1 MIEQGFY
8 IISDEFF
15 KQFPDPYLKGNKNEK
30 RPHCYAIL
38 DQKTGLYWMIPM
50 SSRVDKYRSIMEK
63 REKSGKPC
71 DILHIAKLDNS
82 KESVFLIQDIF
93 PVSDEYIYRKYTI
106 NGNHLRIT
114 SESLAKIITQKSR
127 RTIGLIRRGVKFT
140 FTQADVLGIEQKLLN
155 KNSR

>member
-50 SSRVDKYRSIMEK
+50 SSRVDKYRSIMEN
-63 REKSGKPC
+63 
-71 DILHIAKLDNS
+71 L
-82 KESVFLIQDIF
+82 VIF
-93 PVSDEYIYRKYTI
+93 YI
-106 NGNHLRIT
+106 
-114 SESLAKIITQKSR
+114 
-127 RTIGLIRRGVKFT
+127 
-140 FTQADVLGIEQKLLN
+140 LLN
-155 KNSR
+155 WTTLRKAFF

>member
-38 DQKTGLYWMIPM
+38 DPKTGLYWMIPM

-63 REKSGKPC
+63 REQSGKPC

-93 PVSDEYIYRKYTI
+93 PVSDEYIARKYTI

-114 SESLAKIITQKSR
+114 SENLAKLIVQKSR
-127 RTIGLIRRGVKFT
+127 RTIGLLRRGIKFT
-140 FTQADVLGIEQKLLN
+140 FTQADVLKIEKQLIKQK
-155 KNSR
+155 SR